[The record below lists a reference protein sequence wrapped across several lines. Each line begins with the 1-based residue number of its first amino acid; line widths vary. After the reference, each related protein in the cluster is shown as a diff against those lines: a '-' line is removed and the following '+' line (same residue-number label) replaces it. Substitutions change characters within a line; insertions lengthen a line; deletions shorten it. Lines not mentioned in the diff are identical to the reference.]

1 MAFAQIII
9 GIKFFTLIMAL
20 SFTIYSFLKTQRR
33 SLKTDAYITGFFG
46 FYTLFVIINL
56 INVFFVNWQLAGVG
70 ISLLFMTAANLMF
83 CLYALEIYYHGNYSQ
98 SKRIK
103 RLLVAYIIIGVL
115 FSVEIGVIV
124 FVFHDYEISGITT
137 PMGTLVGISIGIVVL
152 YLIVFALFLGQILHH
167 WKVLSQFTDEELSP
181 AEKRVYRIK
190 TRYFAFALVLLIL
203 MSIFLF
209 FDMMYS
215 ERTLLSLAGW
225 FCLIVAM
232 VSIFGGYWMEEVPKK
247 KITAKNQ

>member
-9 GIKFFTLIMAL
+9 GIKLFTLIIAL
-20 SFTIYSFLKTQRR
+20 IFTSYSFLKTRQR
-33 SLKTDAYITGFFG
+33 SLKTDTFIMGFFG
-46 FYTLFVIINL
+46 FYFFFITMNL
-56 INVFFVNWQLAGVG
+56 INVYFVNWQLGGVG

-83 CLYALEIYYHGNYSQ
+83 CLYALEIYYHGDYRK
-98 SKRIK
+98 SKYIHW
-103 RLLVAYIIIGVL
+103 LLIAYIIIGVL

-137 PMGTLVGISIGIVVL
+137 PMGTLVGISIGILLL
-152 YLIVFALFLGQILHH
+152 YLTVFALFLGQILHH

-181 AEKRVYRIK
+181 AEKRAYRIK

-232 VSIFGGYWMEEVPKK
+232 GSIFRGYWLESLQGKKPKTGNK
-247 KITAKNQ
+247 